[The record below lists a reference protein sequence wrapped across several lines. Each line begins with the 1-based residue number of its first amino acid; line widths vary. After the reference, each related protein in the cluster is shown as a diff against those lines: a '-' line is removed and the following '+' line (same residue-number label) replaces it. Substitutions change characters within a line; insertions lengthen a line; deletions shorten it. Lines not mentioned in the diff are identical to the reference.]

1 MESDSAIVKSEP
13 AHSKAHAIKFSFTI
27 VDGLGEKTIFNVKRT
42 TKFGRVKEEYGKLK
56 GVQMS
61 DLRFFFDGERIDD
74 AFTPDSMEL
83 PDGVTIDCMQ
93 NTTGGRW

>member
-13 AHSKAHAIKFSFTI
+13 AHSKAQAIKFSFTI

-42 TKFGRVKEEYGKLK
+42 TKFGRVMQEYAKLK
-56 GVQMS
+56 GVQIS
-61 DLRFFFDGERIDD
+61 DLRLFFEGERIHD

-83 PDGVTIDCMQ
+83 SDGVTIECQ
-93 NTTGGRW
+93 VNTIGGRW